1 MQGVRKRGGQPGNE
15 NAVTHGRHSRRRRAE
30 REAEAAERRRREAEW
45 AASVPPT
52 DYGAICDAMAAEKAR
67 RSGGPH

>member
-30 REAEAAERRRREAEW
+30 REAEAAECQRKHQEW
-45 AASVPPT
+45 IATIPPT

-67 RSGGPH
+67 RRGAQH

>member
-1 MQGVRKRGGQPGNE
+1 
-15 NAVTHGRHSRRRRAE
+15 VTHGRHSRRRRAE
-30 REAEAAERRRREAEW
+30 REAVAEERCRREREW

-67 RSGGPH
+67 RAGGMH

>member
-30 REAEAAERRRREAEW
+30 REAESAERQREHQEW
-45 AASVPPT
+45 LATIPPT
-52 DYGAICDAMAAEKAR
+52 DYGAICDAIALDKAR
-67 RSGGPH
+67 KSGVVH